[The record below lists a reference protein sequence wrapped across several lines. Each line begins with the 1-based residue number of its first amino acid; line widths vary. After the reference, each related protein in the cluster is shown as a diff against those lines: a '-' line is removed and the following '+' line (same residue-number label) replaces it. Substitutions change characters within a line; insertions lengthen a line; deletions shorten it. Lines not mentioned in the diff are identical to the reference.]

1 VTLVREQIG
10 PVASYKLAT
19 AVERLPRTRSGE
31 VLRSTMRKIADRQP
45 FTMAASIDDAA
56 ILTEIAGVTRA

>member
-1 VTLVREQIG
+1 
-10 PVASYKLAT
+10 
-19 AVERLPRTRSGE
+19 
-31 VLRSTMRKIADRQP
+31 MRKIADRQP